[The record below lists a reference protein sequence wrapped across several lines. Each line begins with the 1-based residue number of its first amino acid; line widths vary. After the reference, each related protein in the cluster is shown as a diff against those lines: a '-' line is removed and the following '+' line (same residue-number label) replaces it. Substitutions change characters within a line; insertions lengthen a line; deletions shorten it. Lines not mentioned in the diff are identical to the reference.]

1 MWFVSILPDWQPKNN
16 FFCYLHSI
24 SHQVLKIYLY
34 PSRICPFMALPIL
47 SDLDHVFLWKLLCYS
62 SNFPICNL
70 TSLLSICH
78 TTFQVIF
85 LINKKLC
92 LLMIDILCSCIF
104 YLFPLLRM
112 TSTQPLFHISKSP
125 TSMSFVVQ
133 FLYISLWKAIYEGY
147 YIHLAT
153 TYTSCVVLA

>member
-1 MWFVSILPDWQPKNN
+1 
-16 FFCYLHSI
+16 
-24 SHQVLKIYLY
+24 
-34 PSRICPFMALPIL
+34 
-47 SDLDHVFLWKLLCYS
+47 
-62 SNFPICNL
+62 
-70 TSLLSICH
+70 
-78 TTFQVIF
+78 
-85 LINKKLC
+85 
-92 LLMIDILCSCIF
+92 MIDILCSCIF

-153 TYTSCVVLA
+153 TYTSCVVLAQNLGHIYFIKHMILQSSLIYQTIFHKRRSNLRQQTLIVCFCTLISQHICSCSKSISCTNDCFKIVSKQKCI